1 MSQQDY
7 FEKDYY
13 KVLGI
18 SKTAD
23 AAQIKKAYRALA
35 KDLHPD
41 KNPDNPSAEEKFK
54 EVSEAYEVLS
64 DSKSRA
70 EYDEIRTMVANGGG
84 RPGGFGAPG
93 GFGGRGGQNIN
104 VEDLLGNG
112 GGFGGLGDIFGG
124 IFGGGARGPQPG
136 TDYET
141 STTISFENAMRGA
154 TVSVRGANGSINAR
168 IPAGVSDG
176 ARIRLKGK
184 GGPGQP
190 GAPSGDLYVVVN
202 VQKHPVFN
210 HDGKSLT
217 VTVPISITE
226 AALGGQVKVPTLDG
240 TTVTLKVTPG
250 TKSGTKVRARGKGVT
265 RADGKAS
272 DLVVT
277 LEIVAPAELSPE
289 ATAALTAFAQAT
301 SDFNPRAN
309 LMKQA
314 GITEQAQKTAQKS
327 AQNSAQKPTQKSAQ
341 NVAQQS
347 ADTGAQESA

>member
-13 KVLGI
+13 KTLGI

-23 AAQIKKAYRALA
+23 AATIKKAYRTLA

-41 KNPDNPSAEEKFK
+41 KNPDNPKAEEKFK

-64 DSKSRA
+64 DTKSRA

-84 RPGGFGAPG
+84 RPGGFGGPS
-93 GFGGRGGQNIN
+93 GFGGRGGQNVNI
-104 VEDLLGNG
+104 EDILGGGG

-124 IFGGGARGPQPG
+124 IFGGGRGPQPG
-136 TDYET
+136 SDFET
-141 STTISFENAMRGA
+141 STTISFASAMRGA
-154 TVSVRGANGSINAR
+154 TVSVQGVDGSINAR

-190 GAPSGDLYVVVN
+190 GAPSGDLYVVVK
-202 VQKHPVFN
+202 VQKHPVFD

-217 VTVPISITE
+217 VTVPITITE

-240 TTVTLKVTPG
+240 TTVTLKITPG
-250 TKSGTKVRARGKGVT
+250 TKSGTKVRAREKGVT
-265 RADGKAS
+265 RADGKTS

-277 LEIVAPAELSPE
+277 LEVVTPTELTDE
-289 ATAALTAFAQAT
+289 AKSALTALADAT
-301 SDFNPRAN
+301 REFDPRAN

-314 GITEQAQKTAQKS
+314 GIVEPVEKPDKKS
-327 AQNSAQKPTQKSAQ
+327 AENSSQASA
-341 NVAQQS
+341 
-347 ADTGAQESA
+347 

>member
-7 FEKDYY
+7 FDKDYY
-13 KVLGI
+13 KTLGI
-18 SKTAD
+18 SKNAD
-23 AAQIKKAYRALA
+23 ATEIKKAYRTLA

-41 KNPDNPSAEEKFK
+41 KNPGNPSAEEKFK

-70 EYDEIRTMVANGGG
+70 EYDEIRTMVANGGA
-84 RPGGFGAPG
+84 RQGGFGGPS
-93 GFGGRGGQNIN
+93 GFGGRGGQNVNI
-104 VEDLLGNG
+104 EDLLGG

-136 TDYET
+136 SDFET
-141 STTISFENAMRGA
+141 TTTVSFEDAMRGA
-154 TVSVRGANGSINAR
+154 AVTVRGASGPVNAR

-190 GAPSGDLYVVVN
+190 GAPNGDLYVVVS
-202 VQKHPVFN
+202 VQKHPVFD

-240 TTVTLKVTPG
+240 TTVTLKITPG

-277 LEIVAPAELSPE
+277 LEIVAPAELSE
-289 ATAALTAFAQAT
+289 DAKAALTAFADAT
-301 SDFNPRAN
+301 NDFDPRAN

-314 GITEQAQKTAQKS
+314 GITGTDRKSAKQSAQKS
-327 AQNSAQKPTQKSAQ
+327 AS
-341 NVAQQS
+341 
-347 ADTGAQESA
+347 

>member
-13 KVLGI
+13 KTLGI

-23 AAQIKKAYRALA
+23 AAAIKKAYRALA

-41 KNPDNPSAEEKFK
+41 KNPDNPKAEEKFK

-64 DSKSRA
+64 DTKSRA
-70 EYDEIRTMVANGGG
+70 EYDEIRTMVAKGGG
-84 RPGGFGAPG
+84 RPGGFASPG
-93 GFGGRGGQNIN
+93 GFGGRGGQNVNI
-104 VEDLLGNG
+104 EDILGGGG

-124 IFGGGARGPQPG
+124 IFGGGGRGPQPG
-136 TDYET
+136 SDFET
-141 STTISFENAMRGA
+141 TTTISFESAMRGA
-154 TVSVRGANGSINAR
+154 TVSVQGVNGDINAR

-190 GAPSGDLYVVVN
+190 GAPSGDLFVVVN
-202 VQKHPVFN
+202 VQKHPIFD

-217 VTVPISITE
+217 VTVPITITE

-240 TTVTLKVTPG
+240 TTVTLKITPG
-250 TKSGTKVRARGKGVT
+250 TKSGTKVRARDKGVT
-265 RADGKAS
+265 RADGKTS

-277 LEIVAPAELSPE
+277 LEIVTPTELTEE
-289 ATAALTAFAQAT
+289 ARAALTAFADAT
-301 SDFNPRAN
+301 SEFDPRAN

-314 GITEQAQKTAQKS
+314 GISKSGDKS
-327 AQNSAQKPTQKSAQ
+327 AS
-341 NVAQQS
+341 
-347 ADTGAQESA
+347 

>member
-13 KVLGI
+13 KTLGI
-18 SKTAD
+18 AKTAD
-23 AAQIKKAYRALA
+23 AAQIKKAYRTLA

-41 KNPDNPSAEEKFK
+41 KNPDNAKAEEKFK

-64 DSKSRA
+64 DTKSRA

-84 RPGGFGAPG
+84 RPGSFGGPSGFGS
-93 GFGGRGGQNIN
+93 RGGQNVNI
-104 VEDLLGNG
+104 EDLMGNG

-124 IFGGGARGPQPG
+124 IFGGGSRGPQPG
-136 TDYET
+136 ADFET
-141 STTISFENAMRGA
+141 STTISFEDAMRGA
-154 TVSVRGANGSINAR
+154 AVTVRGASGPVNTR
-168 IPAGVSDG
+168 IPAGVSNG

-190 GAPSGDLYVVVN
+190 GAPSGDLFVVVN
-202 VQKHPVFN
+202 VKKHPVFD

-240 TTVTLKVTPG
+240 TTVTLKITPG

-265 RADGKAS
+265 HADGKAS

-277 LEIVAPAELSPE
+277 LEIVAPVELTDE
-289 ATAALTAFAQAT
+289 AKAALTAFANAT
-301 SDFNPRAN
+301 SEFDPRAD

-314 GITEQAQKTAQKS
+314 GITKPAKKTDQKS
-327 AQNSAQKPTQKSAQ
+327 AS
-341 NVAQQS
+341 
-347 ADTGAQESA
+347 

>member
-13 KVLGI
+13 KTLGV

-23 AAQIKKAYRALA
+23 AAEIKRAYRALA

-41 KNPDNPSAEEKFK
+41 KNPDNPKAEEKFK

-64 DSKSRA
+64 DTKSRA
-70 EYDEIRTMVANGGG
+70 EYDEIRTIVANGGG
-84 RPGGFGAPG
+84 RPGGFG
-93 GFGGRGGQNIN
+93 GRGGQNVN
-104 VEDLLGNG
+104 LEDLLGNN

-124 IFGGGARGPQPG
+124 IFGGGGRGPQPG
-136 TDYET
+136 TDFET

-154 TVSVRGANGSINAR
+154 AVTVQGARGSVNAR

-190 GAPSGDLYVVVN
+190 GAPSGDLYVVVK
-202 VQKHPVFN
+202 VQKHPVFD

-226 AALGGQVKVPTLDG
+226 ATLGGQVKVPTLDG
-240 TTVTLKVTPG
+240 TTVTLKITPG

-277 LEIVAPAELSPE
+277 LEIVAPAELTDE
-289 ATAALTAFAQAT
+289 AKAALTAFADAT
-301 SDFNPRAN
+301 SNFDPRAN

-314 GITEQAQKTAQKS
+314 GITES
-327 AQNSAQKPTQKSAQ
+327 AKMSE
-341 NVAQQS
+341 
-347 ADTGAQESA
+347 QESAS

>member
-13 KVLGI
+13 KTLGI
-18 SKTAD
+18 SKSAD

-41 KNPDNPSAEEKFK
+41 KNPDNPKAEEKFK

-64 DSKSRA
+64 DTKSRA
-70 EYDEIRTMVANGGG
+70 EYDEIRTMVANGGA
-84 RPGGFGAPG
+84 RPGGFGGPS

-104 VEDLLGNG
+104 IEDLMGNN

-124 IFGGGARGPQPG
+124 IFGGGGRGPQPG
-136 TDYET
+136 TDFET

-154 TVSVRGANGSINAR
+154 TVSVRGSNGSINAR
-168 IPAGVSDG
+168 IPAGVSNG

-190 GAPSGDLYVVVN
+190 GAPSGDLYVVVK
-202 VQKHPVFN
+202 VQKHPVFD

-217 VTVPISITE
+217 VTVPITITE

-240 TTVTLKVTPG
+240 TTVTLKITPG

-265 RADGKAS
+265 HADGKAS

-277 LEIVAPAELSPE
+277 LEIVTPAELTDQ
-289 ATAALTAFAQAT
+289 AKAALTAFAEAT
-301 SDFNPRAN
+301 SDFDPRAS
-309 LMKQA
+309 LLKQA
-314 GITEQAQKTAQKS
+314 GIVEPAEKSDIKSDEKS
-327 AQNSAQKPTQKSAQ
+327 AQASTS
-341 NVAQQS
+341 
-347 ADTGAQESA
+347 

>member
-13 KVLGI
+13 KTLGV
-18 SKTAD
+18 SKSAD
-23 AAQIKKAYRALA
+23 AAEIKKAYRALA

-41 KNPDNPSAEEKFK
+41 KNPDNPKAEEKFK

-64 DSKSRA
+64 DTKSRA

-84 RPGGFGAPG
+84 RPGGFGGPG
-93 GFGGRGGQNIN
+93 GFSSRGGQNVNI
-104 VEDLLGNG
+104 EDILGGG

-136 TDYET
+136 ADFET
-141 STTISFENAMRGA
+141 TTTVSFEDAMRGA
-154 TVSVRGANGSINAR
+154 AVTVRGASGSVNAR
-168 IPAGVSDG
+168 IPAGVTDG

-190 GAPSGDLYVVVN
+190 GAPNGDLYVVVK
-202 VQKHPVFN
+202 VQKHPVFD

-217 VTVPISITE
+217 ITVPISIAE
-226 AALGGQVKVPTLDG
+226 ATLGGQVKVPTLDG
-240 TTVTLKVTPG
+240 TTVTLKITPG

-265 RADGKAS
+265 RADGKTS

-277 LEIVAPAELSPE
+277 LEIVAPAELSDE
-289 ATAALTAFAQAT
+289 ARAALTAFANAT
-301 SDFNPRAN
+301 SEFNPRAA

-314 GITEQAQKTAQKS
+314 GIKS
-327 AQNSAQKPTQKSAQ
+327 AEPSAS
-341 NVAQQS
+341 
-347 ADTGAQESA
+347 